1 MIKKFHL
8 RSTLKEMTKE
18 RYLPAKGVREINVM
32 GIKKSIWCES
42 ETYIN
47 FWQMTIK
54 WLEDK
59 NHTLKQQKKK
69 SIEAMM
75 DSRRKMD

>member
-1 MIKKFHL
+1 
-8 RSTLKEMTKE
+8 MTKE
-18 RYLPAKGVREINVM
+18 RYLPAKGIREINVM

-69 SIEAMM
+69 IYRSYDGLQKKNGLEN
-75 DSRRKMD
+75 